1 MDVGIYL
8 CMCVCMYDF
17 YVSMYKSVC
26 MYVGVYACMYVA
38 FVSMYVCR
46 QIRCMY
52 VCTYVAHM
60 SVS

>member
-1 MDVGIYL
+1 MYVRMDVGIYL
-8 CMCVCMYDF
+8 CMCVCMHDF

-46 QIRCMY
+46 QIRCIY
-52 VCTYVAHM
+52 AHM
-60 SVS
+60 